1 MELTISFI
9 IAAVTSVFYAG
20 LIYATLRYKS
30 TTDPRII
37 NWTVALL
44 GVGLLVS
51 LLGLIPN
58 DTVFM
63 DEALL
68 SQPALMVYGGSL
80 FLVIY
85 SVLTTAYLQQKRA
98 SILWLVS
105 GVIWLVAVL
114 VISVDETPFTQ
125 PDWITTLSDDG
136 YTSGYLT
143 VGGWLVIAT
152 LLLVSSFA
160 KFYVARLPE
169 LANRALYWVVISPLA
184 VVGAV
189 LVATS
194 IESLQSMGWIIQAV
208 GVSGAVYGIIAL
220 RVVDVRETLRTITV
234 NMALT
239 LVTTG
244 AVLSAL
250 LIADELDPSADVQRE
265 ILLAGLALAT
275 ATLHAP
281 IYLAAEYIMMRLLRQ
296 RTGGS
301 LALEVSRFS
310 EAITGIVELNEVV
323 DVISETLR
331 GAVQVRRSELLL
343 CTPDDTTPNL
353 IHIEPRYAS
362 LNDTTPALTIGSLR
376 KDGVLFQKL
385 QNSRRPILQYAIDFE
400 PEFKTIE
407 GSERDFFRKMR
418 MACYAPV
425 AVQGDL
431 IGIIAVGPK
440 NNDAP
445 FSEADL
451 SILSSIA
458 NQTGIALRNA
468 RLVDDLRKREQEL
481 EKSNEELET
490 AKSRLEATDAVKTD
504 FITIASH
511 ELRTPLAQ
519 IRGHSDIMAALSEQG
534 TLSPEHLANLT
545 ENVRKATDRLET
557 LIGDMLDVSRLDMSA
572 LDLRFT
578 QSSMETVV
586 RLAIEPLQ
594 ESIRERKQSLTAKGL
609 RQLPQIEADTKRMV
623 QAVRNL
629 VLNAVK
635 FTPDGGRIEI
645 YGELLN
651 NAETGV
657 DEVKLTIKDSGI
669 GIDKKNQEAIFE
681 KFFRVGDPGL
691 HSTGTTKF
699 MGAGPGLG
707 LTIARG
713 VVEGHGGRIWV
724 ESEKY
729 DPEALPGS
737 VFHIVVP
744 IKPPEGVR
752 RVMQIGGGSAR
763 VTADVPATNGEA
775 PTTMKH
781 TLPEAESVVPE
792 PDPTVL
798 NPSASRAG
806 LAAAALAAAEQKQKN
821 ADQGN
826 STSSTASPTSGTLI
840 TPSADDEPKTP

>member
-1 MELTISFI
+1 MDLSISLI
-9 IAAVTSVFYAG
+9 IAAATSLVYIGLLYAV
-20 LIYATLRYKS
+20 IRYQS
-30 TTDPRII
+30 SAERRIV
-37 NWTVALL
+37 NWAAALL
-44 GVGLLVS
+44 VVGLLTS
-51 LLGLIPN
+51 ALGLVSN
-58 DTVFM
+58 DQYLLNQ
-63 DEALL
+63 ELL

-85 SVLTTAYLQQKRA
+85 GVLTASYLQQPRFSNVLLIA
-98 SILWLVS
+98 
-105 GVIWLVAVL
+105 GVVWLVALFVTSMDDL
-114 VISVDETPFTQ
+114 PFERA
-125 PDWITTLSDDG
+125 DWFANVADDG
-136 YTSGYLT
+136 YTAGYIAL
-143 VGGWLVIAT
+143 GGWLGFATVLLIA
-152 LLLVSSFA
+152 SFLQ
-160 KFYVARLPE
+160 FYNARLPE

-184 VVGAV
+184 VLGAV
-189 LVATS
+189 LVAS
-194 IESLQSMGWIIQAV
+194 SVEALQSMGWIIQIV

-220 RVVDVRETLRTITV
+220 RVLDVRATLRTVTV

-239 LVTTG
+239 LVTTA
-244 AVLSAL
+244 AVLGAL
-250 LIADELDPSADVQRE
+250 LIAEDLNAPDEVERNV
-265 ILLAGLALAT
+265 LLAGLALAT

-281 IYLAAEYIMMRLLRQ
+281 IYLAAEYIAMRLLRQ
-296 RTGGS
+296 RTSGS
-301 LALEVSRFS
+301 LAVEVSRFS
-310 EAITGIVELNEVV
+310 EAITGIVELTEVV
-323 DVISETLR
+323 DLIAETLR
-331 GAVQVRRSELLL
+331 DSVQVRRSELLL
-343 CTPDDTTPNL
+343 CTPDATDSNL
-353 IHIEPRYAS
+353 IHIEPRHAS
-362 LNDTTPALTIGSLR
+362 LNDSTPALVIGSLQR
-376 KDGVLFQKL
+376 NGVLFQKL
-385 QNSRRPILQYAIDFE
+385 QQSRRPILQYAIDYDQ
-400 PEFKTIE
+400 EFKAID
-407 GSERDFFRKMR
+407 GNERDFFRKMR
-418 MACYAPV
+418 MAAYAPIS
-425 AVQGDL
+425 VQDEL

-440 NNDAP
+440 YSDAP
-445 FSEADL
+445 FSEADM
-451 SILSSIA
+451 SVLSSLA

-481 EKSNEELET
+481 EKSNEELED

-519 IRGHSDIMAALSEQG
+519 IRGHSDILSALGNQG
-534 TLSPEHLANLT
+534 SLSPDHLNNLT

-578 QSSMETVV
+578 QTSMETVV

-594 ESIRERKQSLTAKGL
+594 DSIRERKQSLTAKGL

-657 DEVKLTIKDSGI
+657 DEVKLSVKDSGI

-724 ESEKY
+724 ESTHF
-729 DPEALPGS
+729 DAEALPGS
-737 VFHIVVP
+737 VFYLVVP
-744 IKPPEGVR
+744 VKPPSGSR
-752 RVMQIGGGSAR
+752 RVMQIGGPSPRATGESAPQNGGGAEPLT
-763 VTADVPATNGEA
+763 TA
-775 PTTMKH
+775 KH
-781 TLPEAESVVPE
+781 QIVAE
-792 PDPTVL
+792 PDPTIL

-806 LAAAALAAAEQKQKN
+806 LAAAALAAAEQRKKEGEQPTTPPSSS
-821 ADQGN
+821 ALPG
-826 STSSTASPTSGTLI
+826 SFLTTSS
-840 TPSADDEPKTP
+840 DDES

>member
-9 IAAVTSVFYAG
+9 IAAVTSLIYAG
-20 LIYATLRYKS
+20 LIYATYRYKS
-30 TTDPRII
+30 ATDRRII
-37 NWTVALL
+37 SWTIVLL
-44 GVGLLVS
+44 GVGLLTS
-51 LLGLIPN
+51 LLGLVDS
-58 DTVFM
+58 DTVLL
-63 DEALL
+63 DQELL

-80 FLVIY
+80 FLVIF

-98 SILWLVS
+98 SIVWLL
-105 GVIWLVAVL
+105 GGIAWLGAIVAT
-114 VISVDETPFTQ
+114 STDNPPFAR
-125 PDWITTLSDDG
+125 PDWITTLSDEG
-136 YTSGYLT
+136 YTAGYVA
-143 VGGWLVIAT
+143 VGGWLTIAIV
-152 LLLVSSFA
+152 LLVSSFL
-160 KFYVARLPE
+160 KFYTARLPE

-189 LVATS
+189 LVAS
-194 IESLQSMGWIIQAV
+194 SVESLQSMGLIIQVV

-220 RVVDVRETLRTITV
+220 RVVDVRETLRTVTV

-239 LVTTG
+239 LVTTS
-244 AVLSAL
+244 AVLAAL
-250 LIADELDPSADVQRE
+250 LIAKELDPTTDVQE
-265 ILLAGLALAT
+265 EVLLAGLALAT

-301 LALEVSRFS
+301 LALEVVRFS

-323 DVISETLR
+323 DLISETLR
-331 GAVQVRRSELLL
+331 ASVQVRRSELLL
-343 CTPDDTTPNL
+343 CTPDANDKNL

-362 LNDTTPALTIGSLR
+362 LTDTAPALSIGSLR
-376 KDGVLFQKL
+376 KDGLLFQKL
-385 QNSRRPILQYAIDFE
+385 QASRRPILQYAIDFE
-400 PEFKTIE
+400 PEFKTIDPA
-407 GSERDFFRKMR
+407 EREFFRKMR
-418 MACYAPV
+418 MATYAPV
-425 AVQGDL
+425 AVQGEL

-451 SILSSIA
+451 SVLSSVA

-481 EKSNEELET
+481 ETSNEDLEA

-519 IRGHSDIMAALSEQG
+519 IRGHSDIMAALSDQG
-534 TLSPEHLANLT
+534 TLTPEHLTNLT

-578 QSSMETVV
+578 QTSIETVV

-609 RQLPQIEADTKRMV
+609 RQLPQIEADTKRLV
-623 QAVRNL
+623 QALRNL

-645 YGELLN
+645 YGELLSN
-651 NAETGV
+651 NETGA
-657 DEVKLTIKDSGI
+657 DEIKLTVKDSGI
-669 GIDKKNQEAIFE
+669 GVDKKNQEAIFE

-737 VFHIVVP
+737 TFYVVVP

-752 RVMQIGGGSAR
+752 RVMQIGSGGGRASQE
-763 VTADVPATNGEA
+763 ATTKNGDS
-775 PTTMKH
+775 PTTLKH
-781 TLPEAESVVPE
+781 QLIGESPVVAE
-792 PDPTVL
+792 PDPTIL

-806 LAAAALAAAEQKQKN
+806 LAAAAIAAAEQRKHN
-821 ADQGN
+821 AD
-826 STSSTASPTSGTLI
+826 STGTQPAGTML
-840 TPSADDEPKTP
+840 TPSTDEPQDT

>member
-1 MELTISFI
+1 
-9 IAAVTSVFYAG
+9 
-20 LIYATLRYKS
+20 
-30 TTDPRII
+30 
-37 NWTVALL
+37 
-44 GVGLLVS
+44 
-51 LLGLIPN
+51 
-58 DTVFM
+58 
-63 DEALL
+63 
-68 SQPALMVYGGSL
+68 MVYGGSL
-80 FLVIY
+80 FLVLY
-85 SVLTTAYLQQKRA
+85 SVLSTVYLQQKRA
-98 SILWLVS
+98 TVLWLVVGS
-105 GVIWLVAVL
+105 AWLAAL
-114 VISVDETPFTQ
+114 IFTSLQ
-125 PDWITTLSDDG
+125 ENAFQSPDWVTTLSEDN
-136 YTSGYLT
+136 YTGGYLA
-143 VGGWLVIAT
+143 VGGWLAIAV
-152 LLLVSSFA
+152 LLLISSFA

-169 LANRALYWVVISPLA
+169 IANRALYWVVISPLA
-184 VVGAV
+184 IVGTILIAG
-189 LVATS
+189 S
-194 IESLQSMGWIIQAV
+194 IESLQAMGWIIQAV
-208 GVSGAVYGIIAL
+208 GVAGAVYGIMAL
-220 RVVDVRETLRTITV
+220 RVVDVRETLRTISV

-244 AVLSAL
+244 AVLAAL
-250 LIADELDPSADVQRE
+250 LIAEELDPAADVQRE
-265 ILLAGLALAT
+265 VLLAGLALVT

-281 IYLAAEYIMMRLLRQ
+281 IYLAAEFIMMRLLRQ
-296 RTGGS
+296 RTEGS
-301 LALEVSRFS
+301 LALEVGRFS
-310 EAITGIVELNEVV
+310 EAIAGIVELNEVV
-323 DVISETLR
+323 DLISETLE
-331 GAVQVRRSELLL
+331 GALQVRRSELLL
-343 CTPDDTTPNL
+343 CTPDAHDENI
-353 IHIEPRYAS
+353 IHIEPRFAKLS
-362 LNDTTPALTIGSLR
+362 DTAPALPIGALR
-376 KDGVLFQKL
+376 KNGILYQKL

-400 PEFKTIE
+400 PEFKNVDPM
-407 GSERDFFRKMR
+407 EREFFRKMR
-418 MACYAPV
+418 MAAYAPV
-425 AVQGDL
+425 SVQGEL

-440 NNDAP
+440 INDAP
-445 FSEADL
+445 FSEMDI

-481 EKSNEELET
+481 EKSNAELEA

-519 IRGHSDIMAALSEQG
+519 IRGHSDIIAALNEQG
-534 TLSPEHLANLT
+534 TLTPEHLTTLT

-578 QSSMETVV
+578 QTSIETVV

-609 RQLPQIEADTKRMV
+609 RQLPPIEADTKRLV

-651 NAETGV
+651 NAETGI
-657 DEVKLTIKDSGI
+657 DEVKLIIKDSGI

-691 HSTGTTKF
+691 HSTGMTKF

-729 DPEALPGS
+729 DPETLPGS
-737 VFHIVVP
+737 TFYVIIPV
-744 IKPPEGVR
+744 KPPQGVR

-763 VTADVPATNGEA
+763 ITQDTVVTNGEM

-781 TLPEAESVVPE
+781 AVSSEEEIVQE

-806 LAAAALAAAEQKQKN
+806 LAAAAIAAAERKN
-821 ADQGN
+821 QTNTPQQPTETDA
-826 STSSTASPTSGTLI
+826 SSSILSVDALT
-840 TPSADDEPKTP
+840 TPSSDESTDA